1 MSRVDVLITGI
12 TGFVGTVM
20 ARRLAAAG
28 MRLSGLTADE
38 VVPMEGVEEGGVIHL
53 DILDLPALE
62 EMIARFDP
70 QVVVHLAG
78 LAHVG
83 ESWKRP
89 GDYYRVNFRG
99 TRNVLKAAAGR
110 RVLFASS
117 AEVYGKV
124 PESEQPIDEE
134 RPLDPRSP
142 YAMTKACAEDVARER
157 GAIVVRSFNC
167 IGPGQA
173 PRFALPS
180 FARQLAAIERGEQ
193 EAVIRVGD
201 LSPKRDF
208 LHVEDAAEGYKVLI
222 ERGEPGRA
230 YNLASGVAV
239 EIGEAL
245 ERLCKVSGVT
255 ARVERDEARV
265 RPVDLPMLC
274 GSTARIEKLGW
285 RREHDLDAAL
295 ADLWRTTR
303 EGTAV
308 QG

>member
-28 MRLSGLTADE
+28 MRVSGLTADE
-38 VVPMEGVEEGGVIHL
+38 VVPIEGVEEGGVVHL
-53 DILDLPALE
+53 DILDLAALE
-62 EMIARFDP
+62 EEIARADP
-70 QVVVHLAG
+70 RVVVHLAG

-83 ESWKRP
+83 ESWQRP

-99 TRNVLKAAAGR
+99 TRNVLKAAGRR

-193 EAVIRVGD
+193 DPVIRVGD

-208 LHVEDAAEGYKVLI
+208 LHVEDAAAGYQVLM

-245 ERLCKVSGVT
+245 DRLRQVSGVE

-274 GSTARIEKLGW
+274 GSTARTEGLGW

-295 ADLWRTTR
+295 GDLWRAVHPVL
-303 EGTAV
+303 GT
-308 QG
+308 

>member
-1 MSRVDVLITGI
+1 MSGVDVLITGI

-20 ARRLAAAG
+20 ARRLAAVG
-28 MRLSGLTADE
+28 LRVSGLTVDD
-38 VVPMEGVEEGGVIHL
+38 VVSVEGVEEGGVVRL

-62 EMIARFDP
+62 EGIARVDP
-70 QVVVHLAG
+70 RVVVHLAG

-134 RPLDPRSP
+134 RLLDPRSP

-173 PRFALPS
+173 GRFALPS

-193 EAVIRVGD
+193 EPVIRVGD

-208 LHVEDAAEGYKVLI
+208 LHVEDAVAGYEVLI

-230 YNLASGVAV
+230 YNVASGVAV

-245 ERLCKVSGVT
+245 DRLRQISGVM
-255 ARVERDEARV
+255 ARIERDESRV
-265 RPVDLPMLC
+265 RPVDLPLLC
-274 GSTARIEKLGW
+274 GSTKRIEALGW
-285 RREHDLDAAL
+285 RREHDLDEAL
-295 ADLWRTTR
+295 AALWRTTR
-303 EGTAV
+303 EA
-308 QG
+308 